1 MPTHLIETPKLAL
14 DDAID
19 LARKHLHSTGQDI
32 TTYELVSAEWMKSP
46 TILQWCWQ
54 LSWMMEEQFK
64 LRQLQPN
71 MRGGGFLMVLVKADG
86 EVSYSFQR

>member
-1 MPTHLIETPKLAL
+1 MSGHPIELPKLAL

-32 TTYELVSAEWMKSP
+32 TIYELVSAEWTKSP

-54 LSWMMEEQFK
+54 LSWMTEEQFA
-64 LRQLQPN
+64 LRQLRPN

>member
-1 MPTHLIETPKLAL
+1 MSGHPIELPKLAL

-19 LARKHLHSTGQDI
+19 LARQHLHSTGQDI
-32 TTYELVSAEWMKSP
+32 TTYELVSAEWTRSL
-46 TILQWCWQ
+46 TILEWCWQ
-54 LSWMMEEQFK
+54 LSWMTEEQFA